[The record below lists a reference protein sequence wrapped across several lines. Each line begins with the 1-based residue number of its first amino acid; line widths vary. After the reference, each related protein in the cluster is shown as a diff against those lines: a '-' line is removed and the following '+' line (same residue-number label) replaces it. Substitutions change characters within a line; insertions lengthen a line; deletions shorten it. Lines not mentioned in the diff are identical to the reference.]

1 MMNETLGGIMAL
13 GDGEDPVYI
22 PLEDFI
28 TEQIMKDGK
37 PDFDVTDLVLEYA
50 DALEGGEI

>member
-1 MMNETLGGIMAL
+1 MMNETLGGIMAM
-13 GDGEDPVYI
+13 GEEPDPVYI

-37 PDFDVTDLVLEYA
+37 TDFDATDLVLEYI
-50 DALEGGEI
+50 DAGGGE